1 MRTETAISYLRVG
14 GFNMKLKSLAKGLL
28 ATSALALALVA
39 APASTATAEEAQ
51 GTYTVEKD
59 DCLRKIAKKVYG
71 DEELWKRIYD
81 ANSAVVK
88 SNYIIYKGQVLTI
101 PAASQTASQTPNT
114 AAVTAAP
121 DTAIPQT
128 AAPNTA
134 ATATTPNT
142 TTAAPAPET
151 TTPQTTAPGTTTPQ
165 TPAPNTAAANS
176 EFVLDYNALASWID
190 GGFVGTSTSGEAV
203 ILATDSTSDYGIII
217 FADDSTMTAAS
228 FVGPIT
234 YNNEYMTITDESNG
248 LAITYAVAE
257 AGDGTLVLNLGE
269 YGVATVAAQT
279 PEVMLNFIKLAID
292 QYTHIA

>member
-1 MRTETAISYLRVG
+1 
-14 GFNMKLKSLAKGLL
+14 MKLKSLAKGLL
-28 ATSALALALVA
+28 ATTALALALVA

-101 PAASQTASQTPNT
+101 PASTT
-114 AAVTAAP
+114 AA
-121 DTAIPQT
+121 
-128 AAPNTA
+128 
-134 ATATTPNT
+134 AT
-142 TTAAPAPET
+142 APAPET
-151 TTPQTTAPGTTTPQ
+151 TVPQATAPTPETTVPQ
-165 TPAPNTAAANS
+165 TPAPDTTAAAANS
-176 EFVLDYNALASWID
+176 KFVLDYNAIASWVD

-248 LAITYAVAE
+248 LAITFSVAD
-257 AGDGTLVLNLGE
+257 AGDSTLVLNLGE

-279 PEVMLNFIKLAID
+279 QDVVLNFIKLAID
-292 QYTHIA
+292 QYTHVA

>member
-1 MRTETAISYLRVG
+1 MRVG

-28 ATSALALALVA
+28 ATTALALALVA

-101 PAASQTASQTPNT
+101 PASTT
-114 AAVTAAP
+114 AA
-121 DTAIPQT
+121 
-128 AAPNTA
+128 
-134 ATATTPNT
+134 ATTPDT
-142 TTAAPAPET
+142 TVPQTPAPAPET
-151 TTPQTTAPGTTTPQ
+151 TVPQ
-165 TPAPNTAAANS
+165 TPAPAPETTVPQATAPTPETTVPQTPAPDTTAAAANS
-176 EFVLDYNALASWID
+176 EFVLDYNAIASWVD

-248 LAITYAVAE
+248 LAITFSVAD
-257 AGDGTLVLNLGE
+257 AGDGALVLNLGE

-279 PEVMLNFIKLAID
+279 PEVVLNFIKLAID
-292 QYTHIA
+292 QYTHVA